1 MKWCEGYH
9 CMAAQF
15 IRNLRWTQTFG
26 MVFVSDW
33 PRYFTCLGRETLRF
47 CSPSHVFLGVGRVA
61 SRQIFTPIKTT
72 TKEVLVGQMM
82 SRPNHYGIWTR
93 HDTFLELWWL
103 WTTRVLWGSSGTF
116 RLPQPPTGVY
126 QYDQLN
132 TTEVLIWL
140 QWCLPAGSGQLWNNR
155 GE

>member
-1 MKWCEGYH
+1 MMRRVPLHGSPIYKESQVDPDFWHGFRIGL
-9 CMAAQF
+9 AK
-15 IRNLRWTQTFG
+15 
-26 MVFVSDW
+26 VFHMSRD
-33 PRYFTCLGRETLRF
+33 GNLRF

-82 SRPNHYGIWTR
+82 SRPNLYGIWTH

-103 WTTRVLWGSSGTF
+103 WTTRVLWGSGGTF

-140 QWCLPAGSGQLWNNR
+140 HWCLPAGSGQLWNNR